1 MMHLSRRGFSAALAS
16 SLILAPHAA
25 RAAAAPRLNLSN
37 LERFRR
43 RAFELGAS
51 GLVVATADKTLLSA
65 GEVSAVSRIA
75 SIRKSFVSALIGIAV
90 SDGRMN
96 LDTTVAELGIDDYS
110 PLTAVE
116 KRATLR
122 NLIEARSG
130 IYLPTAA
137 ESPAMKAARPLRGT
151 HPPGTFWYY
160 NNWDFNVLGDAYQ
173 RATGED
179 LFAGIANRILRPL
192 GFQDFDPLRDMKWD
206 YDPDYPRFPAYNMW
220 MSPRDMVRFGQLFL
234 RRGEWGGKQLVP
246 AAWVK
251 ESTTAY
257 SRTDH
262 SGWGGGYGYLWWIAS
277 NIGGAS
283 TEGLPLGAFSA
294 AGNGGRWITVFPDHD
309 LVVAVQPIEI
319 RGQPQSPIYTDKSA
333 YTQLLKLLFE

>member
-1 MMHLSRRGFSAALAS
+1 MPHLSRREFSAALVS
-16 SLILAPHAA
+16 SLVVAPHVA

-37 LERFRR
+37 LDRFRQ

-51 GLVVATADKTLLSA
+51 GLVVTTADKTLLSA

-75 SIRKSFVSALIGIAV
+75 SIRKSFVSALYGIAV
-90 SDGRMN
+90 ADGRIG
-96 LDTTVAELGIDDYS
+96 LATTVGELGIDDYTS
-110 PLTAVE
+110 LTSVE
-116 KRATLR
+116 KGATLR
-122 NLIEARSG
+122 DLLRARSG

-137 ESPAMKAARPLRGT
+137 ETPAMKAARPGRGS
-151 HPPGTFWYY
+151 HAPGTFWYY

-173 RATGED
+173 RVTGED
-179 LFAGIANRILRPL
+179 LFAAIENRLLRPL
-192 GFQDFDPLRDMKWD
+192 GFQDFDPLRDMKWSFD
-206 YDPDYPRFPAYNMW
+206 TDHPRFPAYNMW
-220 MSPRDMVRFGQLFL
+220 MSARDMARFGQLFL

-246 AAWVK
+246 APWVK

-277 NIGGAS
+277 RIDGAS
-283 TEGLPLGAFSA
+283 TDGLPVGAFSA

-309 LVVAVQPIEI
+309 LVVAVQPVEI
-319 RGQPQSPIYTDKSA
+319 RGQPQSEIYTDKSA
-333 YTQLLKLLFE
+333 YTNLLKLLFA

>member
-1 MMHLSRRGFSAALAS
+1 MLHLSRRDFSAALAS
-16 SLILAPHAA
+16 SLILAPHAV

-37 LERFRR
+37 LERFRQ
-43 RAFELGAS
+43 RAFELGVR

-65 GEVSAVSRIA
+65 GAASEVSRIA
-75 SIRKSFVSALIGIAV
+75 SIRKSFVSALYGIAV
-90 SDGRMN
+90 ADGRID
-96 LDTTVAELGIDDYS
+96 LGTTVGELGIDDYT
-110 PLTAVE
+110 PLTPVE
-116 KRATLR
+116 KSATLR
-122 NLIEARSG
+122 NLLQARSG

-137 ESPAMKAARPLRGT
+137 ESPAMKAARPARGS
-151 HPPGTFWYY
+151 HAPGTFWYY

-173 RATGED
+173 RVTGED
-179 LFAGIANRILRPL
+179 LFAGIENRLLRPL
-192 GFQDFDPLRDMKWD
+192 GFQDFDPLRDMKWG

-220 MSPRDMVRFGQLFL
+220 MSASDMARFGQLFL

-262 SGWGGGYGYLWWIAS
+262 TGWGGGYGYLWWIAS
-277 NIGGAS
+277 QIEGAS
-283 TEGLPLGAFSA
+283 TEGLPAGAFSA

-309 LVVAVQPIEI
+309 LVVALQPVEV
-319 RGQPQSPIYTDKSA
+319 RGQPQSEIYTDKSA
-333 YTQLLKLLFE
+333 YTGLLRLLFE